1 MCGILAIFN
10 YKGDYLEARSEGIKL
25 SRRLKH
31 RGPDKMSIYLK

>member
-10 YKGDYLEARSEGIKL
+10 YRGKYLDARSLGVKL
-25 SRRLKH
+25 SRRLNH